1 MDSNDYSHLTLEQ
14 LYELFT
20 KLNQE
25 NKPDEADVVFKQI
38 LIKEKT
44 EKRLNLNGDLASIS
58 DRLAAA
64 LIDFLIVGIPGILI
78 LIFIYQFV
86 NLAQAIG
93 KFGLYFTLIQIGV
106 FQSLF
111 LLING
116 QLLYKNGQT
125 MGKKFMNLKIVE
137 INNKPLEIQAS
148 YGLRYLVPS
157 LLPLIPVFGY
167 VLSLVDFLL
176 IFAKD
181 RRCIHDHLAGTKVVK
196 V

>member
-1 MDSNDYSHLTLEQ
+1 MDPMDYPNLTLEQ

-78 LIFIYQFV
+78 LILIYQFV
-86 NLAQAIG
+86 NIAQAIG

-148 YGLRYLVPS
+148 YGLRYFVPA

-176 IFAKD
+176 IFAGD